1 MACANNI
8 LGLLVVGL
16 IAACASPA
24 PEFFGAKETRI
35 TRDGIHFA
43 VFQRGNRAEAIRLDR
58 ISGTRHRE
66 MPVMMVSVMEEVT
79 RCRVIRSSV
88 AGDTAEIRATL
99 RC

>member
-1 MACANNI
+1 MRHLRPFLHLSCLA
-8 LGLLVVGL
+8 L

-24 PEFFGAKETRI
+24 PEFIGAQETRL
-35 TRDGIHFA
+35 TREGIRFA

-58 ISGTRHRE
+58 ISGTRHRD
-66 MPVMMVSVMEEVT
+66 MPFLLVSVMEEAT
-79 RCRVIRSSV
+79 GCAVIRRSV